1 MQYTGTQLRVLWLT
15 VDAVTDNSRLD
26 AMEGLI
32 YQVNE
37 ITAGEKRQLGA

>member
-32 YQVNE
+32 R
-37 ITAGEKRQLGA
+37 GERNSAVRCLKS